1 MLPCVPPREDRH
13 ELPHLRT
20 AEPVEGMLRRLVD
33 PVTGFDPGT
42 PPRAACAGA
51 GADLWS
57 TLPACW
63 WLPCSSWLS
72 PAPVSPHLYKEPWRL
87 RKASLSWRIA
97 RHGGE
102 DETHFREL
110 EMTLPGVAAG
120 IPATIE
126 ERRAA
131 L

>member
-1 MLPCVPPREDRH
+1 MLIVAPP
-13 ELPHLRT
+13 
-20 AEPVEGMLRRLVD
+20 GSRL
-33 PVTGFDPGT
+33 
-42 PPRAACAGA
+42 A
-51 GADLWS
+51 
-57 TLPACW
+57 
-63 WLPCSSWLS
+63 
-72 PAPVSPHLYKEPWRL
+72 HLYKEPWRQ

-110 EMTLPGVAAG
+110 EMTLPEVAAR

>member
-1 MLPCVPPREDRH
+1 M
-13 ELPHLRT
+13 
-20 AEPVEGMLRRLVD
+20 AAAQGFPVVA
-33 PVTGFDPGT
+33 V
-42 PPRAACAGA
+42 
-51 GADLWS
+51 
-57 TLPACW
+57 
-63 WLPCSSWLS
+63 
-72 PAPVSPHLYKEPWRL
+72 
-87 RKASLSWRIA
+87 A

-110 EMTLPGVAAG
+110 EMTLPEVAAR

>member
-1 MLPCVPPREDRH
+1 M
-13 ELPHLRT
+13 
-20 AEPVEGMLRRLVD
+20 AAAQ
-33 PVTGFDPGT
+33 GF
-42 PPRAACAGA
+42 
-51 GADLWS
+51 
-57 TLPACW
+57 
-63 WLPCSSWLS
+63 
-72 PAPVSPHLYKEPWRL
+72 
-87 RKASLSWRIA
+87 LSWRIA

-110 EMTLPGVAAG
+110 EMTLPEVAAG